1 MRTIKLKSLSLINF
15 KGVRS
20 LNIGFSDAETLVA
33 GDNGTGKQQCLIRS
47 FGCSLVK
54 TVQDVRT
61 VISTLR
67 RWMRTESLFCILNT
81 PLRVCF
87 R

>member
-33 GDNGTGKQQCLIRS
+33 GDNGTGKTTVFDS
-47 FGCSLVK
+47 FLWLLENPV
-54 TVQDVRT
+54 
-61 VISTLR
+61 
-67 RWMRTESLFCILNT
+67 
-81 PLRVCF
+81 
-87 R
+87 